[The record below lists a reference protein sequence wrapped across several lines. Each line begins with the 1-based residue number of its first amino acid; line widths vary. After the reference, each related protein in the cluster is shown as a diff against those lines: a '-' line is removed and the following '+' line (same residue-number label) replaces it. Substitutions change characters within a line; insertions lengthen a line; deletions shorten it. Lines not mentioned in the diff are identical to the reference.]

1 MPSVQIV
8 IHQAS
13 GAAIVLSP
21 GDRLE
26 KIVTIECVSQRC
38 ASRNGLDKPKE
49 VSLTEGEPMP
59 EGGDQWMSLILPE
72 RSPQFSPMPPN
83 FCSPQCVK
91 DFLVYQYLAPGSRQL
106 VAGDPNEQTGE
117 PTAYEKEIVR
127 ITDNLPGVEYQVGLV
142 PAVLPENCGQV
153 LKVVEPVAQADG
165 FVEGENPRGPSIF

>member
-21 GDRLE
+21 GDRME

-38 ASRNGLDKPKE
+38 ASRNALDKPKE

-91 DFLVYQYLAPGSRQL
+91 DFLVYQYLAPGPRQPE
-106 VAGDPNEQTGE
+106 VAGE
-117 PTAYEKEIVR
+117 TATAQIAEVTKQYAGREGGAIDNFVR
-127 ITDNLPGVEYQVGLV
+127 ITDNLP
-142 PAVLPENCGQV
+142 
-153 LKVVEPVAQADG
+153 EPIVIGQADG

>member
-38 ASRNGLDKPKE
+38 ASRNGLGKPKE

-91 DFLVYQYLAPGSRQL
+91 DFLVYQYLAPGPRQ
-106 VAGDPNEQTGE
+106 PE
-117 PTAYEKEIVR
+117 PTAEQISNATDIVR
-127 ITDNLPGVEYQVGLV
+127 ATADGREELVRKTDNLPEPLTM
-142 PAVLPENCGQV
+142 LPEP
-153 LKVVEPVAQADG
+153 VVIGQADG
-165 FVEGENPRGPSIF
+165 SGE